1 LAHPFRGL
9 LASNCRQIPSFD
21 GISMQSVIPT
31 VASSGQ
37 WSHFGISAAYEFSR
51 DLEYARDLVDFKI
64 PDLFAR

>member
-1 LAHPFRGL
+1 
-9 LASNCRQIPSFD
+9 
-21 GISMQSVIPT
+21 MQSVIPT